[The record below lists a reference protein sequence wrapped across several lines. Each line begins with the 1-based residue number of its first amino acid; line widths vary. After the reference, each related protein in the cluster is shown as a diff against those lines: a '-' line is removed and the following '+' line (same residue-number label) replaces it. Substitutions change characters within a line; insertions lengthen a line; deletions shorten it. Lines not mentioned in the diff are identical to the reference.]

1 MAHRARGVLV
11 FDGDCGFCTRSVRLL
26 ERIGPDADIVPF
38 QTTDLAA
45 LGLTERRAADAVQ
58 WVGTDG
64 AVRSGHAAV
73 AGALETAGPVWR
85 MAGRAMLAPGVSRV
99 AARVYRLVAA
109 NRGRLP

>member
-11 FDGDCGFCTRSVRLL
+11 FDGDCGFCTRSVRRL
-26 ERIGPDADIVPF
+26 ERIGPAADIVPF

-45 LGLTERRAADAVQ
+45 LGLTEQQAADAVQ

-64 AVRSGHAAV
+64 VVRSGHAAI
-73 AGALETAGPVWR
+73 AGALQTAGPVWR
-85 MAGRAMLAPGVSRV
+85 MAGRAMLAPGISWM
-99 AARVYRLVAA
+99 AARLYRLVAD